1 MTRWLSLLRYKIEGF
16 YVYDIEIAVQNKHER
31 DVLGNQHLRN
41 NFTTSAGIPRVNRR
55 NNNENYY

>member
-1 MTRWLSLLRYKIEGF
+1 MLN
-16 YVYDIEIAVQNKHER
+16 DIEIALQNKHER